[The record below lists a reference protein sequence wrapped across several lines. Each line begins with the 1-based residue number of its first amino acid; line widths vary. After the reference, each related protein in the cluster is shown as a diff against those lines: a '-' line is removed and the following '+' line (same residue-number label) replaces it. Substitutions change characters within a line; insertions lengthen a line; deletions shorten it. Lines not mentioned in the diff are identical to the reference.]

1 VDLDLISSRLQLVD
15 EALAQQRRHCGTEPV
30 LSVINQD
37 ADVEPQGYN
46 SLMKDLHFVAC
57 VGNGGVARH
66 LEEAPREFKAKA
78 ALLNG

>member
-37 ADVEPQGYN
+37 ADVEPQGYK

-57 VGNGGVARH
+57 VGNGGVAH
-66 LEEAPREFKAKA
+66 LDEAPRELKAKA